1 MRAITQSN
9 YGSTDMLSL
18 KELDKPFVTDK
29 GVLVKVHAAS
39 VNSGDWHLMRGTP
52 FLIRLMFGGI
62 LKPKIKTLGMD
73 VAGIVEAVGKDVKQF
88 QINDEVFGD
97 LSGCG
102 FGTFAEYVCGDES
115 ALVLKPANASFEQA
129 ATVPAAA
136 LAALQGLRD
145 FGQIQAGQKVL
156 INGA

>member
-1 MRAITQSN
+1 MKAISQSN

-18 KELDKPFVTDK
+18 KEVDKPLVADK
-29 GVLVKVHAAS
+29 GVLVKVQAAS

-52 FLIRLMFGGI
+52 FLARLMFGSI

-73 VAGIVEAVGKDVKQF
+73 VAGRVEAVGKDITQF

-102 FGTFAEYVCGDES
+102 FGAFAEYVCADES
-115 ALVLKPANASFEQA
+115 ALVLKPTNASFEQE
-129 ATVPAAA
+129 P
-136 LAALQGLRD
+136 QPFLRRLLLLYRD
-145 FGQIQAGQKVL
+145 CVTLDRFSRDRRC
-156 INGA
+156 

>member
-1 MRAITQSN
+1 
-9 YGSTDMLSL
+9 MLSL

-97 LSGCG
+97 LSGCRVVSRKG
-102 FGTFAEYVCGDES
+102 KREF
-115 ALVLKPANASFEQA
+115 K
-129 ATVPAAA
+129 
-136 LAALQGLRD
+136 LA
-145 FGQIQAGQKVL
+145 KTT
-156 INGA
+156 